1 MFRMFR
7 HCKEPFMKK
16 ASQSSDFQKSTNRS
30 PAPATTTT
38 TTAAANPKHPGS
50 DSPGWTFLT
59 NHMHVLLCLYRDP
72 EATLRQVASLVGITE
87 RMVQKIV
94 SELVAAGFAEVTRI
108 GRRNTYSICL
118 DLKLRHPLEAHHSIG
133 ELLKLLSRP

>member
-1 MFRMFR
+1 
-7 HCKEPFMKK
+7 MKK
-16 ASQSSDFQKSTNRS
+16 SRTSQELPKSDPPRARQNTET
-30 PAPATTTT
+30 PA
-38 TTAAANPKHPGS
+38 
-50 DSPGWTFLT
+50 WTFLT

-72 EATLRQVASLVGITE
+72 AATLREVAARVGITE

-94 SELVAAGFAEVTRI
+94 AELVAAGFAEITRV
-108 GRRNTYSICL
+108 GRRNSYSIRL